1 MEAIGVT
8 CLLRGNHGA
17 RKFGW
22 TCLESAILLRLSQ
35 LVPFKTSYHTSPLEK
50 RVFGNVRQVKTIE
63 ELNALKCK
71 TSLREIE
78 ALGLHT
84 LKRILTKYN
93 RFSPMILPSKVST
106 LFLHGSSRCLY
117 FLSNCFKPTLSNGD
131 FLLESNDKSNN
142 VNSDRIEESSW

>member
-1 MEAIGVT
+1 VEAIGVT

-84 LKRILTKYN
+84 LKRFLTKYN

-106 LFLHGSSRCLY
+106 LFLKGTFLLDEMLSSGAALHGSSLCLY
-117 FLSNCFKPTLSNGD
+117 FLSNCFKLTL
-131 FLLESNDKSNN
+131 
-142 VNSDRIEESSW
+142 

>member
-1 MEAIGVT
+1 VEAIVVT

-50 RVFGNVRQVKTIE
+50 RVFGTVRQVKNIE

-84 LKRILTKYN
+84 LKRFLTKYN
-93 RFSPMILPSKVST
+93 HFSPMILPSKVST
-106 LFLHGSSRCLY
+106 LFLKG
-117 FLSNCFKPTLSNGD
+117 T
-131 FLLESNDKSNN
+131 FLLDEMLSSP
-142 VNSDRIEESSW
+142 SRIFSVSLFLVELFQTYSLTVTS